1 MSAHPLDRPVWN
13 ALTGPQAHLA
23 VGSAAAWRIDP
34 GYGPFAAARDAGAEA
49 QAALAALV
57 RDAGGAEVWLIET
70 AEQPAPPG
78 TRVART
84 AALAQLV
91 AHSPVPPRDGEAGEP
106 LGEQDAAAMT
116 ALAEATQPG
125 PWGPKTRLYGPFHG
139 LRDGARLAAMAG
151 QRLRPGQQ
159 FAEVSGV
166 CTWPEYRGQGM
177 AGRMIRQ
184 VAAGIVAR
192 GDTPFLHS
200 YAGNA
205 AAIGLYQSLGFVIRR
220 ELVVTMLVAAD

>member
-1 MSAHPLDRPVWN
+1 MNHPLDRPVWN

-23 VGSAAAWRIDP
+23 RGGPAAWRIDP
-34 GYGPFAAARDAGAEA
+34 AYGPFAAARDDGAEA
-49 QAALAALV
+49 QAALAELV
-57 RDAGGAEVWLIET
+57 CAAGGAEVWLVEP
-70 AEQPAPPG
+70 AEWAAPPG

-84 AALAQLV
+84 APLAQMV
-91 AHSPVPPRDGEAGEP
+91 AEHPAPPLPDDVVDRLGEA
-106 LGEQDAAAMT
+106 DATAMT

-125 PWGPKTRLYGPFHG
+125 PWGPQTRRYGQFYG

-151 QRLRPGQQ
+151 ERMRPGHG

-177 AGRMIRQ
+177 AGRLIRQ
-184 VAAGIVAR
+184 VMAGFVAR

-220 ELVVTMLVAAD
+220 EMVVTMLVAD